1 MLIAEEVD
9 LQCSVVDLRAVL
21 LSRHPVQD
29 PQHLYCGVVA
39 GVHQVEE
46 MLHKLLPQKDSQLP
60 GKALVVSQNH
70 IQDHEEAVN
79 GAGVLEVDF
88 DVHRDA

>member
-1 MLIAEEVD
+1 MLIAKEVD
-9 LQCSVVDLRAVL
+9 LQRCMVDLRVVL

-29 PQHLYCGVVA
+29 PQHLHCGVVT

-46 MLHKLLPQKDSQLP
+46 MLHELLAQKDSQLP
-60 GKALVVSQNH
+60 RKVLVVSQDH

-79 GAGVLEVDF
+79 GAGVLKADF
-88 DVHRDA
+88 DVHGDA

>member
-1 MLIAEEVD
+1 MLIAEEID
-9 LQCSVVDLRAVL
+9 LQRCMVDLRAVL

-29 PQHLYCGVVA
+29 PQHLHCGVVT
-39 GVHQVEE
+39 GVHQIEE
-46 MLHKLLPQKDSQLP
+46 MLHELLPQEDSQLP

-79 GAGVLEVDF
+79 GAGVLKVDF

>member
-9 LQCSVVDLRAVL
+9 LQRCMVDLRAVL

-29 PQHLYCGVVA
+29 PQHLHCGVVT
-39 GVHQVEE
+39 GVHQIEE
-46 MLHKLLPQKDSQLP
+46 MLHELLPQEDSQLP

-79 GAGVLEVDF
+79 GAGVFKVDF
-88 DVHRDA
+88 DVQRDA